1 MGLAVL
7 GSVAGD
13 KRTYRPG
20 ELRAS
25 WKRVRSS
32 PILNRALWSQLREYD
47 RRGFHPNDR
56 DTDKLV
62 ERWRIELFGDEGSL
76 NSKLAGAA

>member
-1 MGLAVL
+1 MKAARFSFVLFMGLAVL

-25 WKRVRSS
+25 WKR
-32 PILNRALWSQLREYD
+32 
-47 RRGFHPNDR
+47 
-56 DTDKLV
+56 
-62 ERWRIELFGDEGSL
+62 
-76 NSKLAGAA
+76 